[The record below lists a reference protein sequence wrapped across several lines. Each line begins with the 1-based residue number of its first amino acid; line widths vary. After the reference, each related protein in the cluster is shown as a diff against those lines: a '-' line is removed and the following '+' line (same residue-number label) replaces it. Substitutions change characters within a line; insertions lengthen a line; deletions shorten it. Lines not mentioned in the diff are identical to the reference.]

1 MTRNIQAMFRID
13 FSLRREVFFVVIGAI
28 LGAVTM
34 VIPIT
39 LLYTGLGLPY
49 YLTWMAFGHV
59 IGVYSPSSSIIA
71 GIAIHLITAISIG
84 IALGV
89 FLYKTGILN
98 ISKLSNGLLYGLL
111 AGSVVFAV
119 FFIPVYQFILAPEIT
134 RTMEAVK
141 VPTTSQGK
149 QYPTLTTTT
158 STPQYQYSSNI
169 TSSQGKQYPTLT
181 TTTSTPQYQYS
192 SNITVVMI
200 VWLIIHLV
208 FGTFLGGI
216 SSSLSIRFGS
226 RYRCAKC
233 DISFSRIDLL
243 QKHIQLVHSATPIQ
257 LKRILILGGGF
268 GGIEVLRQ
276 LQKAFQDDVAVD
288 ITLISRDNFFLFTP
302 MLPEVSSG
310 MIETRHILTPVRTF
324 CKRAKFYEANVQSI
338 DLKNKDV
345 VIAHAIGNQTRSHIL
360 KYDYL
365 VLALGDKTNFFG
377 MTEVANNALTM
388 KSIGDA
394 IVLRNHVISM
404 LEQADVEH
412 EDLELRRSLMTFV
425 IVGGG
430 FSGVEAA
437 GELNDFVRESIEHFY
452 HNLDRMDARV
462 ILVNS
467 GGRILP
473 EVTEDLAQFALQ
485 QLRKNGVEVMLNTR
499 LIDATQD
506 SVKLNNGSL
515 ISCNSLIWAGGALP
529 DKLIGNLSCDHDRSG
544 RIVANKYLE
553 INGYENGAFVVGD
566 CACITDPHTGNPYP
580 PTAQH
585 ALRQAKVATK
595 NIIFAIN
602 GKPNERK
609 ISFDYKTKGMMA
621 LIGKRNGVGI
631 LLGLKVHG
639 FTAWFLWRLYYLGNL
654 PTVEKKLRV
663 TVDWTIDLFFKRD
676 VSRLRTFTEESSV
689 KASTEI
695 LR

>member
-1 MTRNIQAMFRID
+1 MTRNSQAIFRVD

-28 LGAVTM
+28 LGAITM
-34 VIPIT
+34 VVPIT

-59 IGVYSPSSSIIA
+59 LGVYSSSSIIT
-71 GIAIHLITAISIG
+71 GISIHLITAISIG
-84 IALGV
+84 IAVGV

-98 ISKLSNGLLYGLL
+98 ISKLSNGILYGLL
-111 AGSVVFAV
+111 AGSIVFVV

-134 RTMEAVK
+134 RTIDAMK
-141 VPTTSQGK
+141 VTTASQSK
-149 QYPTLTTTT
+149 EYAATPITTT
-158 STPQYQYSSNI
+158 TPQYQYANNFI
-169 TSSQGKQYPTLT
+169 
-181 TTTSTPQYQYS
+181 
-192 SNITVVMI
+192 VVMI
-200 VWLIIHLV
+200 VWLLIHLV
-208 FGTFLGGI
+208 FGTVLGGV
-216 SSSLSIRFGS
+216 SSSISIRFGS
-226 RYRCAKC
+226 RFRCAKC
-233 DISFSRIDLL
+233 DISFSRIDSL
-243 QKHIQLVHSATPIQ
+243 QKHIQLVHGTTPIQ

-276 LQKAFQDDVAVD
+276 LQKAFQDDVDVD
-288 ITLISRDNFFLFTP
+288 ITLVSRDNFFLFTP

-324 CKRAKFYEANVQSI
+324 CNRAKFYEADVDAI
-338 DLKNKDV
+338 DLKNKHV
-345 VIAHAIGNQTRSHIL
+345 VIAHAIGKQTRSHTL
-360 KYDYL
+360 EYDYL
-365 VLALGDKTNFFG
+365 VLALGGKTNFFG
-377 MTEVANNALTM
+377 MTEAANNALTI

-394 IVLRNHVISM
+394 IVLRNHIISM
-404 LEQADVEH
+404 LEQADIEH
-412 EDLELRRSLMTFV
+412 EDIKLRKSLMTFV

-437 GELNDFVRESIEHFY
+437 GELNDFVRESIDHFY
-452 HNLDRMDARV
+452 HNLDRIDARV

-467 GGRILP
+467 GDRILP

-485 QLRKNGVEVMLNTR
+485 HLRKNGVEVMLNTR
-499 LIDATQD
+499 LIGATQD
-506 SVKLNNGSL
+506 MVKLNNDSL
-515 ISCNSLIWAGGALP
+515 ISCNTLIWAGGVLP
-529 DKLIGNLSCDHDRSG
+529 DKLIGSLPCDHDKSG

-553 INGYENGAFVVGD
+553 IDGYENSAFVVGD
-566 CACITDPHTGNPYP
+566 CACVTDPHTGSPYP

-602 GKPNERK
+602 GKPGDRK
-609 ISFDYKTKGMMA
+609 IIFDYKTKGVMA

-631 LLGLKVHG
+631 LLGHKVHG
-639 FTAWFLWRLYYLGNL
+639 FTAWWLWRLYYLGNL
-654 PTVEKKLRV
+654 PTTEKKLRV
-663 TVDWTIDLFFKRD
+663 TVDWIIDLFFKRD
-676 VSRLRTFTEESSV
+676 VTRLKTFTEEDSV